1 MPFRMSLKKLIRRDP
16 AASLRERAA
25 ELQAR
30 IPAPKPQAEP
40 QAEVLPS
47 HAEQVTQAGA
57 TGDVLAACGIDHRD
71 GTVSYADATGKVVRR
86 PMAHWIAFTA
96 LQMHTHVQQEIGRRR
111 MIEAG
116 DLSAEEHAAWEA
128 RIRRELRSD
137 AVHALT
143 FRSDRA
149 FEAAQALRTSAEP
162 ATQELREQSDAELV
176 ALAPVWEAAVD
187 LYQRRTDEENAICAA
202 ASDDGWPGPAPGGS
216 GPEWRAW
223 FQQKEDWRERTGVA
237 AAEEASGEAGTALFQ
252 IEEQIA
258 DLPAASLVGLKLK
271 ARVAQRSCD
280 IGQEWVVGLGEG
292 LVRDILAFTDARARQ
307 PAAAAP
313 SLVGMLDLAS
323 ATMKELRDIQDIA
336 EHVGAAAY
344 AYTWGPRCRRR
355 ENHYGAPEHNDLG
368 RLMLWLGDAL
378 TSVESA
384 VDKEAA
390 RRTPDNLVDREIRLM
405 LRAGPIID
413 NGDPDEIATFAG
425 ELLVVRRHGK
435 LTP

>member
-1 MPFRMSLKKLIRRDP
+1 MSLSTSLKKLIRRDP

-30 IPAPKPQAEP
+30 ISVMKPAAEP
-40 QAEVLPS
+40 QAEALPS
-47 HAEQVTQAGA
+47 HAEQVAQAGG

-96 LQMHTHVQQEIGRRR
+96 QQMHTHVQQEIGRRR
-111 MIEAG
+111 IIEAG
-116 DLSAEEHAAWEA
+116 DLTAEEHAAWEA

-162 ATQELREQSDAELV
+162 ATQALREQSDAELV
-176 ALAPVWEAAVD
+176 ALAPAWEAAAD
-187 LYQRRTDEENAICAA
+187 LLEQQTD
-202 ASDDGWPGPAPGGS
+202 
-216 GPEWRAW
+216 
-223 FQQKEDWRERTGVA
+223 
-237 AAEEASGEAGTALFQ
+237 EEASGEAGTALFQ

-258 DLPAASLVGLKLK
+258 DLPAASLAGLKLK
-271 ARVAQRSCD
+271 ARVAQRSDD

-292 LVRDILAFTDARARQ
+292 LVRDILAFTAAAARQ
-307 PAAAAP
+307 PAAATP

-355 ENHYGAPEHNDLG
+355 ENHYGATEHNDLG

-390 RRTPDNLVDREIRLM
+390 RRRPASPVDREIRLM
-405 LRAGPIID
+405 LRARPIID
-413 NGDPDEIATFAG
+413 NGDPDEIAVFAG
-425 ELLVVRRHGK
+425 ELLAHASAELAGR
-435 LTP
+435 

>member
-1 MPFRMSLKKLIRRDP
+1 MPSLKLSNLFRRST
-16 AASLRERAA
+16 AARLRERAA

-30 IPAPKPQAEP
+30 LPAPKPLAAPEAATP
-40 QAEVLPS
+40 PL
-47 HAEQVTQAGA
+47 HAERVAQARG
-57 TGDVLAACGIDHRD
+57 TGDVLTACGIDHRD

-96 LQMHTHVQQEIGRRR
+96 QQMHTHVQQEIGRRR
-111 MIEAG
+111 IIEAG
-116 DLSAEEHAAWEA
+116 ELTAEEHAAWEA

-143 FRSDRA
+143 FRHDRA
-149 FEAAQALRTSAEP
+149 FEAAQAFRTGAEP
-162 ATQELREQSDAELV
+162 ATQELRERSDAELL
-176 ALAPVWEAAVD
+176 ALTPAFEAAVD
-187 LYQRRTDEENAICAA
+187 LYQQRTDEENSVCAA
-202 ASDDGWPGPAPGGS
+202 AGDDGWPGPAPEGS
-216 GPEWRAW
+216 GAEWRAW
-223 FQQKEDWRERTGVA
+223 FQQKEEWRERTGVA
-237 AAEEASGEAGTALFQ
+237 AAEEASAEAGATLFR

-258 DLPAASLVGLKLK
+258 DLPAASLAGLRLK
-271 ARVAQRSCD
+271 ARVAQRSDD

-292 LVRDILAFTDARARQ
+292 LVRDILAFTETQARQ
-307 PAAAAP
+307 PAAATP

-323 ATMKELRDIQDIA
+323 ATMKELRDIQDTA

-390 RRTPDNLVDREIRLM
+390 RRRPASPVDREIRLM
-405 LRAGPIID
+405 LRARPIID
-413 NGDPDEIATFAG
+413 NGDLDEIATFAG
-425 ELLVVRRHGK
+425 ELLAHASAELSGR
-435 LTP
+435 